1 MLRPAPRTNTPRR
14 VALYARVSTT
24 GQSTENQIVELRQA
38 AERLGWQVAAE
49 FVDHGISGAKGRQ
62 DRPRFDALLKGV
74 ARRDFDVVAAW
85 SVDRLGRSLID
96 LIGFLQE
103 LHGVGIDLYLHQQGI
118 NTTTPA
124 GKALFGMLG
133 VFAEFE
139 REMIRERVNAGLARA
154 RERGT
159 RSGLPIGRPKVSE
172 DVESRIRELRAE
184 GHGMLKVARLAGCG
198 VSTVQRVLAE
208 IRQ

>member
-1 MLRPAPRTNTPRR
+1 MPRPAPRTNTPRR

-24 GQSTENQIVELRQA
+24 GQSTANQLLELHQA
-38 AERLGWQVAAE
+38 AERLGWEVLAE
-49 FVDHGISGAKGRQ
+49 FVDHGISGAKGRR
-62 DRPRFDALLKGV
+62 DRAQFDALLKGV
-74 ARRDFDVVAAW
+74 ARRDFDIVASW
-85 SVDRLGRSLID
+85 SVDRLGRSLVD
-96 LIGFLQE
+96 LIAFLQE
-103 LHGVGIDLYLHQQGI
+103 LQGVGIDLYLHQQGI

-172 DVESRIRELRAE
+172 DVEAQIRQLRAE
-184 GHGMLKVARLAGCG
+184 GHGMLKISKLAGCG
-198 VSTVQRVLAE
+198 VSTVQRVLTPVL
-208 IRQ
+208 